1 MPWLLPRKSPPLQ
14 MTSRFSETRSGCRVP
29 YTGGIHAVKPEDLVV
44 YYDVDEEKHASRIDL
59 GNAKEEDLVAL
70 ASACDQATFGMDQ
83 KDVLDETYRKAGKM
97 DLAKFA
103 ARLDVVASGL
113 VDAISPDILQ
123 GQTTNGD
130 KVLRAELYKLNVYG
144 PGSFFKAHK
153 DTPRGDTMIGS
164 LVVIF
169 PTAHTGGAFTLE
181 HAGATW
187 TFDSAAEL
195 SAPGSDRRLAYVA
208 FYSDVTHAV
217 EPVKTGHRVT
227 LTYNLFLLDNDAHTA
242 AVRVV
247 PAPERALE
255 AALRRLLANPSF
267 LPSGGYLAYGLSHQY
282 PMPPP
287 PEGEWDPAIRGRR
300 MPPSRL
306 GPVLRL
312 LKGSDARVRTVSE
325 RVGLATHVKILYDSG
340 ANYYE
345 GGGHDVLADDVLN
358 TEDVNESY
366 DMSLQ
371 AAIEGMGVVLQRGE
385 QRTQELEEKAG
396 RAGKGWDY
404 NEDKDEEEGKP
415 LRNACG
421 GPLGH

>member
-1 MPWLLPRKSPPLQ
+1 
-14 MTSRFSETRSGCRVP
+14 
-29 YTGGIHAVKPEDLVV
+29 
-44 YYDVDEEKHASRIDL
+44 RIDFR
-59 GNAKEEDLVAL
+59 NAKEEDLVAL

-113 VDAISPDILQ
+113 VDAISADILQ
-123 GQTTNGD
+123 GQTTDGD

-153 DTPRGDTMIGS
+153 DTPRGDTMIGWR
-164 LVVIF
+164 L
-169 PTAHTGGAFTLE
+169 TLE
-181 HAGATW
+181 HAGGTW
-187 TFDSAAEL
+187 KFDSAAEL
-195 SAPGSDRRLAYVA
+195 SGPGSDPRLAYVA

-227 LTYNLFLLDNDAHTA
+227 LTYNLFLLDNHAHTA
-242 AVRVV
+242 ATRIV

-255 AALRRLLANPSF
+255 APLRRLLANPSF
-267 LPSGGYLAYGLSHQY
+267 LPSGGYLAYGLSHH
-282 PMPPP
+282 
-287 PEGEWDPAIRGRR
+287 
-300 MPPSRL
+300 RL

-340 ANYYE
+340 ENYYE

-371 AAIEGMGVVLQRGE
+371 AAIESMGVILQRGE
-385 QRTQELEEKAG
+385 QRTQELKEKAG
-396 RAGKGWDY
+396 RVGESWDY
-404 NEDKDEEEGKP
+404 DEDEEEKP
-415 LRNACG
+415 LRDAVEVHWVTKITELNRVSSTYVAYGNDASIQHVYGNAALFVHVPASG
-421 GPLGH
+421 EGIRA

>member
-1 MPWLLPRKSPPLQ
+1 MSVKRN
-14 MTSRFSETRSGCRVP
+14 TRG
-29 YTGGIHAVKPEDLVV
+29 
-44 YYDVDEEKHASRIDL
+44 SRIDL

-70 ASACDQATFGMDQ
+70 ASACDRATFGMDQ
-83 KDVLDETYRKAGKM
+83 KDVLDECYRKAGKM

-103 ARLDVVASGL
+103 ARPDVVASGL

-123 GQTTNGD
+123 GQTTD
-130 KVLRAELYKLNVYG
+130 G
-144 PGSFFKAHK
+144 PGSFFKAH
-153 DTPRGDTMIGS
+153 MIGS

-169 PTAHTGGAFTLE
+169 PTAHTGGALTLE
-181 HAGATW
+181 HAGAT
-187 TFDSAAEL
+187 
-195 SAPGSDRRLAYVA
+195 LAYVA

-227 LTYNLFLLDNDAHTA
+227 LRYNLFLLDNDAHTA

-267 LPSGGYLAYGLSHQY
+267 LPSGGYLAYELSHQY

-312 LKGSDARVRTVSE
+312 LRGSDARVRTVSE
-325 RVGLATHVKILYDSG
+325 RKILYDSG

-371 AAIEGMGVVLQRGE
+371 AAIEGMG
-385 QRTQELEEKAG
+385 ELEEKAG
-396 RAGKGWDY
+396 RAGEGWDY
-404 NEDKDEEEGKP
+404 NEDKDEEEETP
-415 LRNACG
+415 LRDAVEVHWVTKITELNRVSSTYVAYGNDASLQHVYGNAALFVHVPAFG
-421 GPLGH
+421 EGIRA

>member
-1 MPWLLPRKSPPLQ
+1 
-14 MTSRFSETRSGCRVP
+14 
-29 YTGGIHAVKPEDLVV
+29 
-44 YYDVDEEKHASRIDL
+44 
-59 GNAKEEDLVAL
+59 
-70 ASACDQATFGMDQ
+70 MDQ
-83 KDVLDETYRKAGKM
+83 DILDESYRKARKM
-97 DLAKFA
+97 NLAKFA

-123 GQTTNGD
+123 GQTTDGNKG
-130 KVLRAELYKLNVYG
+130 LRAELYKLDVY
-144 PGSFFKAHK
+144 

-169 PTAHTGGAFTLE
+169 PTAHTGGALTLE
-181 HAGATW
+181 HAGAT
-187 TFDSAAEL
+187 
-195 SAPGSDRRLAYVA
+195 LAYVA

-227 LTYNLFLLDNDAHTA
+227 LTYNLFLFDNDAHTA

-255 AALRRLLANPSF
+255 AALCRLLANPSF
-267 LPSGGYLAYGLSHQY
+267 RPSGGYLAYKLLHQY

-287 PEGEWDPAIRGRR
+287 LEGEWDPAIRGRR

-312 LKGSDARVRTVSE
+312 LRGSDARVRTVSE

-340 ANYYE
+340 ANFTK
-345 GGGHDVLADDVLN
+345 G
-358 TEDVNESY
+358 
-366 DMSLQ
+366 
-371 AAIEGMGVVLQRGE
+371 AAIEGMGVILQRGE

-396 RAGKGWDY
+396 RAGEGWDY
-404 NEDKDEEEGKP
+404 NEDRGEEEEKP
-415 LRNACG
+415 LRDAVEVHWVTKITELNRVSSTYVAYG
-421 GPLGH
+421 NDASLQHVYGNTAPFVHVPAFGEGIRA